1 MIRAAL
7 GAILSHWRRHP
18 LQLAMLVIGLAVATA
33 LWSGVQAINAEA
45 RAAYGR
51 AAGVLGQDRL
61 DRLVAVEGTELTIA
75 DFAALRRA
83 GWAVSP
89 VLEARLEGGLR
100 VLGIEPLTLPQGA
113 EVPGLSSGDLT
124 GFLSGFLAGDVVF
137 AAPETL
143 ARPEV
148 AAALEGLTVRPAPDL
163 PPMTVLA
170 DIGLAGRL
178 SGTPEAVT
186 ALILDPD
193 RPAPGPVP
201 AGLVLQPATPDDGIA
216 RLTDS
221 FHLNLTAFAV
231 LAFAV
236 GIFIVHSA
244 IGLAFEQRRGVMR
257 TLRALGVSSRML
269 GGLVLAELV
278 VLALVAGGIG
288 IALGY
293 ALAAALLPDVAA
305 TLGGLYGAAVPG
317 VLELRGP
324 WVLAGLGMALG
335 GTLLAAGQ
343 GLWQVWRLP
352 PLATA
357 QPQAWAGAATTTRRL
372 QALAGLSLMAGAGL
386 ALVFGTGLWA
396 GFAVLA
402 GLLLGAALLLPV
414 VLSAGLGLGAGR
426 SRGVIAQW
434 FWADTRHQLPGL
446 SLALMALLLAVSANV
461 GVGTMVA
468 SFRATFTG
476 WLDQR
481 LASELYLTAESAAQA
496 AEIRDWLSP
505 RVDAVLPILSVEA
518 PLGVPPDTQPGEVFG
533 VADHATYRD
542 HWPLLA
548 GVSGVWDVV
557 AAGKGV
563 LINEQM
569 ARRQGLGLGDTLSL
583 PGGALPVAG
592 IYSDYG
598 NPAPQAILGLDTFTA
613 RFPGNDPLR
622 FALRL
627 PPDRVAALA
636 QDLTRRFALGDGA
649 LVDQAAV
656 KAFSLRVFERTFAI
670 TAALNTLTLG
680 VAGIAMLASLLTLA
694 GLRLPQLA
702 PVWAMG
708 LTQRRLAGLDLM
720 RTLMLAMGTA
730 LLALPLGLALAWV
743 LLAVVNVEA
752 FGWRLPMQVFPA
764 DWLHLLLAALV
775 AALVAGLFP
784 ALRLMRRQPADLL
797 RIFANER

>member
-1 MIRAAL
+1 MIHAAL

-18 LQLAMLVIGLAVATA
+18 LQLAMLVTGLAVATA

-45 RAAYGR
+45 RAAYDR

-61 DRLVAVEGTELTIA
+61 DRLVGSDGTDLTIEG
-75 DFAALRRA
+75 FARLRRA

-89 VLEARLEGGLR
+89 VLEGQLDGGLR
-100 VLGIEPLTLPQGA
+100 ILGIEPLTLPRGA
-113 EVPGLSSGDLT
+113 AMAGAPGLASGDLT
-124 GFLSGFLAGDVVF
+124 GFLVGEVVF

-148 AAALEGLTVRPAPDL
+148 AATLAGLMARPAPDL

-170 DIGLAGRL
+170 DIGLAARL
-178 SGTPEAVT
+178 SGQPEAVT
-186 ALILDPD
+186 ALILDPN

-201 AGLVLQPATPDDGIA
+201 AGLILKPAAPDDGIA

-257 TLRALGVSSRML
+257 TLRALGLSARML
-269 GGLVLAELV
+269 GALVLVELLVLALI
-278 VLALVAGGIG
+278 GGSIGIG
-288 IALGY
+288 LGY
-293 ALAAALLPDVAA
+293 LLAAALLPDVAA

-317 VLELRGP
+317 VLELRAA
-324 WVLAGLGMALG
+324 WVVAGIGMAVA

-343 GLWQVWRLP
+343 GLWQVWQLP
-352 PLATA
+352 PLAIA
-357 QPQAWAGAATTTRRL
+357 RPQAWAGAGAATRRL
-372 QALAGLSLMAGAGL
+372 QVLAGL
-386 ALVFGTGLWA
+386 ALWAGAALALTSGTGLWA
-396 GFAVLA
+396 GFAVLT
-402 GLLLGAALLLPV
+402 GLLLGAALLLPTL
-414 VLSAGLGLGAGR
+414 LSAGLFLGAR
-426 SRGVIAQW
+426 WSRGVVAHW

-481 LASELYLTAESAAQA
+481 LASELYLTAESPSQA
-496 AEIRDWLSP
+496 AEIRGWLLP
-505 RVDAVLPILSVEA
+505 RVDAVLPILSVEV
-518 PLGVPPDTQPGEVFG
+518 PLGGPSNSQPGEVFG

-542 HWPLLA
+542 KWPLLA
-548 GVSGVWDVV
+548 GVPGVWD
-557 AAGKGV
+557 AIARGDGV

-569 ARRQGLGLGDTLSL
+569 SLRQGLGLGDMVAL

-592 IYSDYG
+592 VYSDYG
-598 NPAPQAILGLDTFTA
+598 NPAPQAMLGLSTFER
-613 RFPGNDPLR
+613 RFPGKAALR

-627 PPDRVAALA
+627 PPDEVAAMAKALTKRF
-636 QDLTRRFALGDGA
+636 DLGEGA

-656 KAFSLRVFERTFAI
+656 KAFSLRVFERTFAV

-694 GLRLPQLA
+694 SLRLPQLA

-708 LTQRRLAGLDLM
+708 LTQRRLAGLDLV
-720 RTLMLAMGTA
+720 RTLVLAMGTA

-764 DWLHLLLAALV
+764 DWLRLLLAALV
-775 AALVAGLFP
+775 AALVAGVFP
-784 ALRLMRRQPADLL
+784 ALRLMQRQPADLL